1 MRFVTTNELE
11 GNQVT
16 VSLRTICTDENVGGN
31 HWALAEAGKLTM
43 GSIVWWSRTLS
54 QYALKREGSRL
65 RSRGIRI
72 VVEVLSKKRPSV
84 LLRLEES
91 HHTCLRDESV

>member
-1 MRFVTTNELE
+1 MRFVATNELE

-43 GSIVWWSRTLS
+43 GSIVWSRTLS
-54 QYALKREGSRL
+54 QYALKREGSRP

-91 HHTCLRDESV
+91 HHTCLRGESV